1 MSFGGEKVA
10 IRAYR
15 EQAGLLQVDLAKKL
29 DVDQAAV
36 SNWERGVNRPQSKYI
51 RKMCTPI
58 LFICTK
64 FVELQFYVLQNR
76 KS

>member
-1 MSFGGEKVA
+1 MA

-36 SNWERGVNRPQSKYI
+36 SNWERGVNRPQSKKKQ
-51 RKMCTPI
+51 KMCRM
-58 LFICTK
+58 FKCTEA
-64 FVELQFYVLQNR
+64 ELMQNN
-76 KS
+76 

>member
-29 DVDQAAV
+29 EVDQAAV
-36 SNWERGVNRPQSKYI
+36 SNWERGVNKPQSKYI
-51 RKMCTPI
+51 RKMCR
-58 LFICTK
+58 LFKCTEA
-64 FVELQFYVLQNR
+64 ELMQTNE
-76 KS
+76 SA

>member
-1 MSFGGEKVA
+1 MA

-36 SNWERGVNRPQSKYI
+36 SNWERGVNKPHSKYI
-51 RKMCTPI
+51 RKMCRM
-58 LFICTK
+58 FKCTEA
-64 FVELQFYVLQNR
+64 ELLSNE
-76 KS
+76 SA

>member
-36 SNWERGVNRPQSKYI
+36 SNWERGVNKPHSKYI
-51 RKMCTPI
+51 RKMCRM
-58 LFICTK
+58 FKCTEA
-64 FVELQFYVLQNR
+64 ELLSNE
-76 KS
+76 SA

>member
-1 MSFGGEKVA
+1 MA

-36 SNWERGVNRPQSKYI
+36 SNWERGVNRPQSKYNHKKY
-51 RKMCTPI
+51 RMFKCTEA
-58 LFICTK
+58 
-64 FVELQFYVLQNR
+64 ELMQTNE
-76 KS
+76 SA

>member
-1 MSFGGEKVA
+1 MA

-36 SNWERGVNRPQSKYI
+36 SNWERGVKKRQSKYT
-51 RKMCTPI
+51 RKMCRMCKGTEA
-58 LFICTK
+58 
-64 FVELQFYVLQNR
+64 ELMQNN
-76 KS
+76 